1 MQHGVRPGTCPQGVT
16 AREKRVVKDIL
27 LIIYLVIGTL
37 TDKNLMCFRYR
48 EVAHFLG

>member
-27 LIIYLVIGTL
+27 LIIYLVSGTL
-37 TDKNLMCFRYR
+37 TDKNLMCF
-48 EVAHFLG
+48 